1 MNFHTHVFFGI
12 YLQSMW
18 KCEFCHVMWKYEQA
32 LTKIIMNKKK
42 IEKNKNGVWNKT
54 MTTEWL
60 SVYTQHHFHSTYHL
74 YYFYSL
80 LRCHVTLSAKTSKS
94 FIYDK
99 LLRFMFPTLRSRG
112 VLIWNSTVSKRKRTL
127 FVWVFPGVLFWIIR
141 VWIFF

>member
-1 MNFHTHVFFGI
+1 MYFWYLSAI
-12 YLQSMW
+12 YVKMRILPCYVKIRTSAH
-18 KCEFCHVMWKYEQA
+18 KNNHEQ
-32 LTKIIMNKKK
+32 KK

-54 MTTEWL
+54 MTMEWL

-99 LLRFMFPTLRSRG
+99 LLRFIFPTLRSRG
-112 VLIWNSTVSKRKRTL
+112 VFIWNSTVSKRKRTL

-141 VWIFF
+141 VWIFFFKV